1 MKWRGRLCPRTLQ
14 DICAASD
21 LIGASTNRVAGSL
34 IQARRSQM
42 TKRTMMLIGLAAS
55 GMYAVSVHAQPPM
68 GPHHMGCGGPGR
80 LIHVILHSADLTAD
94 QETQA
99 HSILDSNRS
108 AAEGLF
114 TQLHQANTDLA
125 TLLLGP
131 QDVQADALSNQL
143 TKINQLQLQ
152 LAQQEATTVSAIRA
166 LLKPEQ
172 LAKAAAAESEM
183 QADMADHPHFRHQIQ

>member
-1 MKWRGRLCPRTLQ
+1 
-14 DICAASD
+14 
-21 LIGASTNRVAGSL
+21 
-34 IQARRSQM
+34 M
-42 TKRTMMLIGLAAS
+42 TKRTMTLIGLAAA
-55 GMYAVSVHAQPPM
+55 GMYAVSAYAQPPM
-68 GPHHMGCGGPGR
+68 GPHHKGCGGPGGPGR

-108 AAEGLF
+108 TVGGIF

-131 QDVQADALSNQL
+131 QDVQADALSTQL

-152 LAQQEATTVSAIRA
+152 LAQQEANTVSAIRA

-183 QADMADHPHFRHQIQ
+183 QADMADHPHFRHHGQ

>member
-1 MKWRGRLCPRTLQ
+1 
-14 DICAASD
+14 
-21 LIGASTNRVAGSL
+21 
-34 IQARRSQM
+34 M
-42 TKRTMMLIGLAAS
+42 TKRTMMLIGLAAA
-55 GMYAVSVHAQPPM
+55 GMFAASVHAQPPM
-68 GPHHMGCGGPGR
+68 GPHHMGCGGPGGPGR

-99 HSILDSNRS
+99 HAILDSNRS

-125 TLLLGP
+125 TLMLGP
-131 QDVQADALSNQL
+131 QDVQADALSTQL
-143 TKINQLQLQ
+143 NKINQLQLQ
-152 LAQQEATTVSAIRA
+152 LAQQEASTVSAIRA

-183 QADMADHPHFRHQIQ
+183 QADMADHPHFTHRGQ